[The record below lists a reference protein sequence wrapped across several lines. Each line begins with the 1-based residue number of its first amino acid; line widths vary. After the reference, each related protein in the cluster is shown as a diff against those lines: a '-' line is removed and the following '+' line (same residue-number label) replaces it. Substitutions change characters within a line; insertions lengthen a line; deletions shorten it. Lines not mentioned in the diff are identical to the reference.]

1 MEIHFH
7 AHHADVSA
15 HMRKR
20 AERLVMRAAERIP
33 RVVESIIRFEQDG
46 PTRRV
51 SIAMRAPRHR
61 DLIGKGEGRFYGP
74 ALVSAIARVLA
85 QSSKERMVLPRDR
98 AHQLA
103 RARA

>member
-20 AERLVMRAAERIP
+20 AERLVMKAAERIP
-33 RVVESIIRFEQDG
+33 RIVESIIRFEQDG

-51 SIAMRAPRHR
+51 SIAMRAPRHH
-61 DLIGKGEGRFYGP
+61 DLIGKAEGKFYGP
-74 ALVSAIARVLA
+74 ALASAIARVLS
-85 QSSKERMVLPRDR
+85 QSSKERRGLPKDR